1 MTWFQQAISSALC
14 KGALDIEDH
23 LAFPTDY
30 RLDPNNPTQVIA
42 THETFDIKVLKE
54 LKPSVRL
61 NRADPLYT
69 QELLKICLRGRC
81 SPYDVKMV
89 AKAALSGPQHLQF
102 FASYT
107 ELCQEQ
113 ACINLA
119 SGHNLTF
126 KMLTGTGQEPN

>member
-1 MTWFQQAISSALC
+1 MRTISLSL
-14 KGALDIEDH
+14 
-23 LAFPTDY
+23 DY
-30 RLDPNNPTQVIA
+30 RPNPNDPTQVVA
-42 THETFDIKVLKE
+42 THETFEIKVLKE
-54 LKPSVRL
+54 LKSSVRL
-61 NRADPLYT
+61 NWANTLYT
-69 QELLKICLRGRC
+69 QEILQICLRGRC

-89 AKAALSGPQHLQF
+89 AKAAFSGPQHLQF

-119 SGHNLTF
+119 SGHTLTF